1 MKQTIFVTMLAT
13 LLMVTGCS
21 NQNVN
26 AEKHQEI
33 STWMVG
39 EKINYGVFSFDAI
52 IDIICE
58 DGRYYIKYDDPDGW
72 DYSTLAYE
80 IGLDEWPL
88 DYYMLIEIPD
98 DLIQDFLDDYAKW
111 SKSNW
116 EIQWAIEDS
125 WSIREEL
132 ITFDDGT
139 KTIKFE
145 VINQSWESTLDM

>member
-1 MKQTIFVTMLAT
+1 MKKYFVFAVIML
-13 LLMVTGCS
+13 LVGCS
-21 NQNVN
+21 CNTVNVN
-26 AEKHQEI
+26 TNDNQEI

-132 ITFDDGT
+132 ITFEDGT
-139 KTIKFE
+139 KDVRFE
-145 VINQSWESTLDM
+145 ILHQSWESTIEY